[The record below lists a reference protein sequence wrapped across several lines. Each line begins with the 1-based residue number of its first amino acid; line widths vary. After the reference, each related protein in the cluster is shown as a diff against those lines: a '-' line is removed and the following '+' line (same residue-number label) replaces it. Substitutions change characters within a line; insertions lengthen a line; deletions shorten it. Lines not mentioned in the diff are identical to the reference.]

1 MKKQEETILSDSS
14 GNSAP
19 YVIKELEPEISGI
32 VISCEGA
39 GNKVVEA
46 SVLEAVQVLFGVS
59 ANDDASKVKAFAE
72 KILKLR
78 IFDDENGKTNKSIF
92 DTNGEIM
99 VVSNFTLYA
108 SLKGTN
114 RPDFINSA
122 KAEKAE
128 EIYNLFVKELSKQIK
143 ETNNV
148 SLASEMLFVLNKIA
162 FVLGLDFGKTEEKQD
177 AGESEKLLE
186 IISDVRTRLRAE
198 KNYQMSDYIRDRLA
212 ESGITVNDKK
222 I

>member
-1 MKKQEETILSDSS
+1 MKAIIQKVKKATLYSEGKKFSEI
-14 GNSAP
+14 GNGM
-19 YVIKELEPEISGI
+19 L
-32 VISCEGA
+32 
-39 GNKVVEA
+39 
-46 SVLEAVQVLFGVS
+46 VLFGVS

-143 ETNNV
+143 VKTGVFRTYMEIET
-148 SLASEMLFVLNKIA
+148 I
-162 FVLGLDFGKTEEKQD
+162 LDGPGTYEYE
-177 AGESEKLLE
+177 
-186 IISDVRTRLRAE
+186 V
-198 KNYQMSDYIRDRLA
+198 
-212 ESGITVNDKK
+212 
-222 I
+222 

>member
-1 MKKQEETILSDSS
+1 MKAIIQKVKKATLYSEGEKVSEI
-14 GNSAP
+14 GNGM
-19 YVIKELEPEISGI
+19 L
-32 VISCEGA
+32 
-39 GNKVVEA
+39 
-46 SVLEAVQVLFGVS
+46 VLFGVS

-143 ETNNV
+143 VKTGVFRTYMEIET
-148 SLASEMLFVLNKIA
+148 VLDGPGTYEYE
-162 FVLGLDFGKTEEKQD
+162 V
-177 AGESEKLLE
+177 
-186 IISDVRTRLRAE
+186 
-198 KNYQMSDYIRDRLA
+198 
-212 ESGITVNDKK
+212 
-222 I
+222 

>member
-1 MKKQEETILSDSS
+1 MKTIIQKVKKATLYSEGEKSS
-14 GNSAP
+14 EIGNGM
-19 YVIKELEPEISGI
+19 L
-32 VISCEGA
+32 
-39 GNKVVEA
+39 
-46 SVLEAVQVLFGVS
+46 VLFGVA

-143 ETNNV
+143 VKTGVFRTYMEIET
-148 SLASEMLFVLNKIA
+148 I
-162 FVLGLDFGKTEEKQD
+162 LDGPGTYEYE
-177 AGESEKLLE
+177 
-186 IISDVRTRLRAE
+186 V
-198 KNYQMSDYIRDRLA
+198 
-212 ESGITVNDKK
+212 
-222 I
+222 